1 MKMKQ
6 KSGYK
11 EIEVTADKAIEVWA
25 PSIED
30 LFAIAA
36 EGMLEIGGVR
46 TDKSSLVKKQI
57 ELEGFDLE
65 TLLITF
71 LEEIA
76 YFLESDSVAFK
87 CGQIQISNTS
97 LSAALI
103 GKKVVGI
110 DHEIKAIT
118 FNNLKITE
126 HDGLFHVTIVFDL

>member
-11 EIEVTADKAIEVWA
+11 EIEVTADKAIEAWA

-46 TDKSSLVKKQI
+46 TDKSSFVKKQV

-76 YFLESDSVAFK
+76 YFLESESEAFK
-87 CGQIQISNTS
+87 CGQIQISDKS
-97 LSAALI
+97 LSASLI

-126 HDGLFHVTIVFDL
+126 FDGLFHVTIVFDL

>member
-46 TDKSSLVKKQI
+46 TDKSSLVKKQV

-76 YFLESDSVAFK
+76 FFLESDLVAFK
-87 CGQIQISNTS
+87 CGQIQISDTS
-97 LSAALI
+97 LSASLI

-118 FNNLKITE
+118 FNNLKIIE
-126 HDGLFHVTIVFDL
+126 FDGLFHVTVVFDL

>member
-1 MKMKQ
+1 MEQ

-11 EIEVTADKAIEVWA
+11 EIEITADKAIEAWA
-25 PSIED
+25 PSVEE

-36 EGMLEIGGVR
+36 EGMFEIGGVR
-46 TDKSSLVKKQI
+46 TDKSSLVKKQV
-57 ELEGFDLE
+57 ELEAFDLE

-76 YFLESDSVAFK
+76 FFLESDSVAFN
-87 CGQIQISNTS
+87 CEQIQISDTS
-97 LSAALI
+97 LNAALV

-126 HDGLFHVTIVFDL
+126 SDGTFHVTVVFDL

>member
-1 MKMKQ
+1 MEQ

-46 TDKSSLVKKQI
+46 TDKSSLVKKQV

-76 YFLESDSVAFK
+76 FFLESDLVAFK
-87 CGQIQISNTS
+87 CGQIQISDTS
-97 LSAALI
+97 LSASLI

-118 FNNLKITE
+118 FNNLKIIE
-126 HDGLFHVTIVFDL
+126 FDGLFHVTVVFDL

>member
-1 MKMKQ
+1 MEQ
-6 KSGYK
+6 ESGYK

-25 PSIED
+25 LSIED

-36 EGMLEIGGVR
+36 EGMLELAGIR
-46 TDKSSLVKKQI
+46 SDKSSIVKKQI
-57 ELEGFDLE
+57 DLDAFDLE

-76 YFLESDSVAFK
+76 YFLESDSVALK
-87 CGQIQISNTS
+87 CEQIQISDTS
-97 LSAALI
+97 LSASLI

-126 HDGLFHVTIVFDL
+126 SDGSFHVTVVFDL